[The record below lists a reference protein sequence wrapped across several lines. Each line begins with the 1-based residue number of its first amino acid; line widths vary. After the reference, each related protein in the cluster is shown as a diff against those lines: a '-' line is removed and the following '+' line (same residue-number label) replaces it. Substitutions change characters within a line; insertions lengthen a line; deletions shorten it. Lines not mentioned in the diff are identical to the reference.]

1 MIDNEKRGKETNIKA
16 IRDTSMALFD
26 AVQIRE
32 PEGLKGMGIVQHP
45 FVSTIFW
52 TDRKGNTISFLDPS
66 HIKKCRGTYH
76 DAIYTGTVG
85 GIYCMVRNPFKMTW
99 FNYCSHYLDDEDY
112 GKYLRDSWTMEENPN
127 QDVNVPRRKAI
138 QLFKKAKKTA
148 LMRTEEY
155 EYYKDLPDKL
165 TVWRGVSPG
174 RERLGLSWTTDRET
188 AAWFMS
194 RFETKNR
201 KGSLL
206 EAAIDKKDVLAYFNG
221 RNEKEIVVDVFKIKN
236 RIREI

>member
-1 MIDNEKRGKETNIKA
+1 MMDKAKQDDGTNIKA

-26 AVQIRE
+26 AVPIRE
-32 PEGLKGMGIVQHP
+32 PKGLKGMGIVQHP

-52 TDRKGNTISFLDPS
+52 TDREGNTISFLDPS

-99 FNYCSHYLDDEDY
+99 FNYCNHYLNEEDY

-127 QDVNVPRRKAI
+127 QDVNVSRRRAI
-138 QLFKKAKKTA
+138 QLFKKAKKKH
-148 LMRTEEY
+148 LMNEEEY
-155 EYYKDLPDKL
+155 KYYDALPEKL

-174 RERLGLSWTTDRET
+174 RERLGLSWTDNRET
-188 AAWFMS
+188 AEWFRK
-194 RFETKNR
+194 RFERDGK
-201 KGSLL
+201 KGYLL
-206 EAAIDKKDVLAYFNG
+206 EAEIGKAEVLAYFNG
-221 RNEKEIVVDVFKIKN
+221 RNENEIVVDVFKIKKQ
-236 RIREI
+236 IREI